1 MLPSG
6 DVLAF
11 GHLAIDYSV
20 PVEKYGAQ
28 GCGLLGVFGWNAHA
42 AMIAIRAVRA
52 VSNVRLV
59 PYF

>member
-28 GCGLLGVFGWNAHA
+28 GWGFLGVIGWNAHA
-42 AMIAIRAVRA
+42 AMIAIRGMLA
-52 VSNVRLV
+52 VSNLRSVQSL
-59 PYF
+59 